1 MSNPTAETVTVAL
14 DVHKSSLRLA
24 AVRADELLDERTLPY
39 DHAAV
44 ERAISRWPG
53 ARVCYPGPARGQC
66 RLALPAAASP
76 PLAPPRTRAAQAR
89 RRQRRRARPRA
100 RLLLLGGRPG
110 RLSAPTTHGARRC
123 RGARGHRPRRQRQ
136 ERHPMR
142 NPARDLGAL
151 ARRAPTLCARQV
163 LTSALREMKILPGS

>member
-100 RLLLLGGRPG
+100 RPLLLGGRPD
-110 RLSAPTTHGARRC
+110 RLNTPTAI
-123 RGARGHRPRRQRQ
+123 PRRPAMPGRSRAQTKT
-136 ERHPMR
+136 RHRRTTGGPR
-142 NPARDLGAL
+142 DPYGQPA
-151 ARRAPTLCARQV
+151 
-163 LTSALREMKILPGS
+163 